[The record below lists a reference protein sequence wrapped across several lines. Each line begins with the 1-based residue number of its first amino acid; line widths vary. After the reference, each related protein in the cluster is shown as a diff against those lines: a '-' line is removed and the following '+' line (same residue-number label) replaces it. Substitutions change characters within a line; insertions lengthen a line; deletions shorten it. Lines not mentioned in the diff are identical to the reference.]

1 MEFNAYYFIIGMSL
15 VIILSYLFNIIAKK
29 TSIPSVLMLIILG
42 IIIRPLFTYFE
53 IDVLNNINFMP
64 ALEVLGTV
72 GLIKIVLEAA
82 LDLKLKKE
90 KIGLILKSLLI
101 ASFGLFATTAAI
113 AAIFIVSLKM
123 EFNSAVIYAIPL
135 SVISSAI
142 VIPSISNLVESKKEF
157 LIYESAFSDI
167 LGIMFFY
174 FYLDGLKLSGS
185 SEIVFHISK
194 NVSLTILIAIIVSYG
209 LIWVFQK
216 IDAHVKFFLLFS
228 FLLLLYSVGK
238 LYHLSP
244 LLIILFFGLII
255 NNHRMFFMGFMKQ
268 WVNDEMV
275 DEVLI
280 ELKLMTAELAFLI
293 RTFFFVIFGLS
304 ITLSS
309 LLDVN
314 VIAVSVVI
322 LAVMYLIR
330 AVSFI
335 PTDGKDITPQTYISP
350 RGLITIL
357 LFFAIP
363 EELKAK
369 NVDENIMNGIILFVI
384 IATGIIMTI
393 ALIKDAKK
401 HNDTESNENTDLS
414 IDNEGSDKVEP
425 TKNEITE

>member
-29 TSIPSVLMLIILG
+29 TNIPSVLMLIILG
-42 IIIRPLFTYFE
+42 VIINPVFSYFGFD
-53 IDVLNNINFMP
+53 ILNNVNLMP

-82 LDLKLKKE
+82 LDLKLRKD
-90 KIGLILKSLLI
+90 KIGLIIKSLLV
-101 ASFGLFATTAAI
+101 AAFGLFATTAAI
-113 AAIFIVSLKM
+113 AAIFITSLSM
-123 EFNSAVIYAIPL
+123 EFHSAVIYAIPL

-142 VIPSISNLVESKKEF
+142 VIPSISNLVDAKKEF

-167 LGIMFFY
+167 FGIMLFY
-174 FYLDGLKLSGS
+174 FYLDGLKLESTT
-185 SEIVFHISK
+185 EIIMHISK
-194 NVSLTILIAIIVSYG
+194 NVSLTIVIAIVVSYG

-216 IDAHVKFFLLFS
+216 IEAHVKFFLLFS

-255 NNHRMFFMGFMKQ
+255 NNHRSFFMGFMKK
-268 WVNDEMV
+268 WIDEVMV
-275 DEVLI
+275 DEVLH

-304 ITLSS
+304 IVLSS
-309 LLDVN
+309 LLN
-314 VIAVSVVI
+314 ISVIAISCVI
-322 LAVMYLIR
+322 LIVLYLIR
-330 AVSFI
+330 AISFI

-384 IATGIIMTI
+384 IATGIIMTV
-393 ALIKDAKK
+393 ALIKDAKRLK
-401 HNDTESNENTDLS
+401 EEVQVTDENNSPDLNS
-414 IDNEGSDKVEP
+414 SQNGDKIEIDS
-425 TKNEITE
+425 

>member
-42 IIIRPLFTYFE
+42 VIIRPLFSYFE
-53 IDVLNNINFMP
+53 IDVLNNVNFMP

-90 KIGLILKSLLI
+90 KIGLIGKSLAI
-101 ASFGLFATTAAI
+101 AAFGLFATTAAI
-113 AAIFIVSLKM
+113 AAIFILSLEM
-123 EFNSAVIYAIPL
+123 EFHSAVIYAIPL

-174 FYLDGLKLSGS
+174 FYLDGLKLPNAT
-185 SEIVFHISK
+185 EIGIHISK
-194 NVSLTILIAIIVSYG
+194 NVSVTIVIAIVVSYA

-216 IDAHVKFFLLFS
+216 IEAHVKFFLLFS

-255 NNHRMFFMGFMKQ
+255 NNHRMFFMGFMKK

-275 DEVLI
+275 DEVLH

-304 ITLSS
+304 IALSS
-309 LLDVN
+309 LLDIN
-314 VIAVSVVI
+314 VIAISIVI
-322 LAVMYLIR
+322 LAVLYLIR

-363 EELKAK
+363 DELKAK
-369 NVDENIMNGIILFVI
+369 NIDESVMNGIILFVI
-384 IATGIIMTI
+384 IASGVVMTI
-393 ALIKDAKK
+393 ALIKDSKK
-401 HNDTESNENTDLS
+401 KEELKDDENTDLAVDDSKIIESESS
-414 IDNEGSDKVEP
+414 IEDKE
-425 TKNEITE
+425 